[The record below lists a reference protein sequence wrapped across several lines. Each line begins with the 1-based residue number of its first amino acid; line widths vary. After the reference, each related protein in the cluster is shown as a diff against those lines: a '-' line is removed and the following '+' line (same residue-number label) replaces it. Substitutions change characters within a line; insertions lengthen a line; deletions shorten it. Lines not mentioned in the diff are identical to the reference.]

1 MSVTV
6 KRVKS
11 LLRAARK
18 SRVLVVGDVM
28 LDQFMWGSV
37 KRISPEAPVPV
48 VEFQNETYMPGGAA
62 NVARNLTALGAAVNL
77 YGLVGMD
84 EGAKRLKKLL
94 KEDGV
99 DGKGLVSAGD
109 RMTTRKTRVIA
120 HQQQMLRVDRETN
133 EPMSPRT
140 ARRMLSSVEKQL
152 DDACAV
158 IVCDYSKGAV
168 TQELLDGLREQC
180 QSAGVWL
187 SFDPKPAHNLN
198 LAGMSLITPNR
209 SELFALAGLPDE
221 GTSASLNAAVKGV
234 QDKCDPDI
242 MLVTL
247 SEQGMLLCPRGERP
261 TLIPTM
267 AQEIYDVSGAGDTV
281 IASFTLAIAAGATP
295 AEAAVFSN
303 HAAGVV
309 VGKMGTAVVTPKELS
324 GSFYA

>member
-152 DDACAV
+152 DDSCAV

-209 SELFALAGLPDE
+209 GELFALAGLPDE
-221 GTSASLNAAVKGV
+221 GTSTSLNAAVKGV

-261 TLIPTM
+261 TLIPTV

>member
-209 SELFALAGLPDE
+209 GELFALAGLPDE
-221 GTSASLNAAVKGV
+221 GTSTSLNAAVKGV
-234 QDKCDPDI
+234 QDNCDPDI

>member
-221 GTSASLNAAVKGV
+221 DTSASLNAAVKGV

>member
-62 NVARNLTALGAAVNL
+62 NVARNLTALGAGVNL
-77 YGLVGMD
+77 FGLVGMD

-99 DGKGLVSAGD
+99 DAKGLVSAGD

-140 ARRMLSSVEKQL
+140 ARRMLSSVERQL

-168 TQELLDGLREQC
+168 TQELLDGLRERC

-187 SFDPKPAHNLN
+187 SFDPKPAHNLS

-209 SELFALAGLPDE
+209 GELFALAGQPDE
-221 GTSASLNAAVKGV
+221 GTAASLTAAVKAV
-234 QDKCDPDI
+234 QEKCNPDI

-247 SEQGMLLCPRGERP
+247 SEQGMLLCPRGEKP
-261 TLIPTM
+261 TLIPTV

-295 AEAAVFSN
+295 SEAAVFSN

-324 GSFYA
+324 GSFYV

>member
-99 DGKGLVSAGD
+99 DGKGLVSAED

-209 SELFALAGLPDE
+209 GELFALAGLPDE
-221 GTSASLNAAVKGV
+221 GTSTSLNAAVKGV

-261 TLIPTM
+261 TLIPTV

>member
-109 RMTTRKTRVIA
+109 RMTTRKPRVIA

-152 DDACAV
+152 DAVCAV
-158 IVCDYSKGAV
+158 IDCDYSKGAV

-209 SELFALAGLPDE
+209 GELFALAGLPDE
-221 GTSASLNAAVKGV
+221 GTSTSLNAAVKGV

-261 TLIPTM
+261 TLIPTV

>member
-221 GTSASLNAAVKGV
+221 DTSASLNAAVKGV

-261 TLIPTM
+261 TLIPTV

>member
-221 GTSASLNAAVKGV
+221 GTSTSLNAAVKGV

-261 TLIPTM
+261 TLIPTV

>member
-261 TLIPTM
+261 TLIPTV

>member
-152 DDACAV
+152 DDSCAV

-168 TQELLDGLREQC
+168 TQELLNGLREQC

-209 SELFALAGLPDE
+209 GELFALAGLPDE
-221 GTSASLNAAVKGV
+221 GTFTSLNAAVKGV

-261 TLIPTM
+261 TLIPTV

>member
-1 MSVTV
+1 MT
-6 KRVKS
+6 
-11 LLRAARK
+11 
-18 SRVLVVGDVM
+18 
-28 LDQFMWGSV
+28 
-37 KRISPEAPVPV
+37 
-48 VEFQNETYMPGGAA
+48 
-62 NVARNLTALGAAVNL
+62 
-77 YGLVGMD
+77 
-84 EGAKRLKKLL
+84 KLL

-133 EPMSPRT
+133 EPMPPRT

-180 QSAGVWL
+180 QSARVWL

-221 GTSASLNAAVKGV
+221 GTSTSLNAAVKGV

-261 TLIPTM
+261 TLIPTV

>member
-221 GTSASLNAAVKGV
+221 DTSASLNAAVKGV

-261 TLIPTM
+261 TLIPTV

-324 GSFYA
+324 GSCYA

>member
-48 VEFQNETYMPGGAA
+48 VEFQNETFMPGGAA

-168 TQELLDGLREQC
+168 TQEFLDGLREQC
-180 QSAGVWL
+180 QSTGVWL

-221 GTSASLNAAVKGV
+221 DTSASLNAAVKGV

>member
-28 LDQFMWGSV
+28 VDQFMWGSV

-77 YGLVGMD
+77 FGLMGMD

-99 DGKGLVSAGD
+99 DAKGLVSADD

-133 EPMSPRT
+133 DPMPPRT
-140 ARRMLSSVEKQL
+140 ARSMLSSVEKHL

-168 TQELLDGLREQC
+168 TQELLDGLREKC

-209 SELFALAGLPDE
+209 GELFALADLPDKD
-221 GTSASLNAAVKGV
+221 TSASLNAAVKSV

-247 SEQGMLLCPRGERP
+247 SEQGMLLCPRGEKS
-261 TLIPTM
+261 TLIPTA

-281 IASFTLAIAAGATP
+281 IASFTLAISAGATP

>member
-152 DDACAV
+152 DDSCAV

-168 TQELLDGLREQC
+168 TQELLNGLREQC

-209 SELFALAGLPDE
+209 GELFALAGLPDE
-221 GTSASLNAAVKGV
+221 GTSTSLNAAVKGV

-261 TLIPTM
+261 TLIPTV

>member
-209 SELFALAGLPDE
+209 GELFALAGLPDE
-221 GTSASLNAAVKGV
+221 GTSTSLNAAVKSV

-261 TLIPTM
+261 TLIPTV

>member
-120 HQQQMLRVDRETN
+120 HQQQLLRVDRETN

-140 ARRMLSSVEKQL
+140 ARRMLSSVEKLL

-221 GTSASLNAAVKGV
+221 DTSASLNAAVKGV
-234 QDKCDPDI
+234 QDNCDPDI

-309 VGKMGTAVVTPKELS
+309 VGKMGTAVVPPKELS
-324 GSFYA
+324 GFYA

>member
-221 GTSASLNAAVKGV
+221 DPSASLNAAVKGV
-234 QDKCDPDI
+234 QDNCDPDI

>member
-133 EPMSPRT
+133 ESMSPRT

-152 DDACAV
+152 DDSCAV

-168 TQELLDGLREQC
+168 TQELLNGLREQC

-209 SELFALAGLPDE
+209 GELFALAGLPDE
-221 GTSASLNAAVKGV
+221 GTSTSLNAAVKGV

-261 TLIPTM
+261 TLIPTV

>member
-133 EPMSPRT
+133 EPMPPRT

-221 GTSASLNAAVKGV
+221 DTSASLNAAVKGV